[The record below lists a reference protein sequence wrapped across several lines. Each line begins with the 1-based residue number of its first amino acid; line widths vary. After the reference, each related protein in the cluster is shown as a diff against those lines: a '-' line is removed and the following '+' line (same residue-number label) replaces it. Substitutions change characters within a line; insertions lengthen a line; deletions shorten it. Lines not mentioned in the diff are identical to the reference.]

1 MVRGTAW
8 LLVVLLI
15 GQNVP
20 LLAADYFGQVTFN
33 GLPVP
38 GATVTAVQGE
48 GLRISAGCRHETT
61 RSDIE
66 GRPDPVQRPD
76 RPDPA
81 WALRLPGDGRRSIRP
96 ESGLLAGPD
105 SDRSV
110 GRRGA
115 TSAPLALKAL

>member
-81 WALRLPGDGRRSIRP
+81 WSSIHPARKRPFGRPG
-96 ESGLLAGPD
+96 
-105 SDRSV
+105 
-110 GRRGA
+110 
-115 TSAPLALKAL
+115 